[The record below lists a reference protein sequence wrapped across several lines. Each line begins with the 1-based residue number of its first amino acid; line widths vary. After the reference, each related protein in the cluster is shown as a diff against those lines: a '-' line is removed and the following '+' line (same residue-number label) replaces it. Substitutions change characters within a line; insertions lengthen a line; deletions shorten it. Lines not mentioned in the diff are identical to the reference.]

1 MRYRISPSILSADLS
16 ELGEALRAC
25 EKAGADAIH
34 IDVMDGVYVPN
45 ITFGP
50 DVVEACRRTTKLP
63 LDVHLMIIEPE
74 RHIPEFVARGAN
86 IITVHYETCPHI
98 HRTLQQIK
106 QLGAK
111 AGVSFNPGTSIEPLK
126 LLANDLDLVLV
137 MSVNPGFGGQKFIP
151 FVLEKLRQARH
162 ILDSAGSKADLQV
175 DGGIDA
181 STIYPAYSSGTRNFV
196 AGSFV
201 FKHPKGIAGGIQ
213 DLKDALEAQKEPK

>member
-1 MRYRISPSILSADLS
+1 MQYRISPSILSANLNH
-16 ELGEALRAC
+16 LGEAVRTC
-25 EKAGADAIH
+25 EEAGADAIH
-34 IDVMDGVYVPN
+34 IDVMDGIYVPN

-50 DVVEACRRTTKLP
+50 NIVAACRKITTLP
-63 LDVHLMIIEPE
+63 LDVHLMIVEPE
-74 RHIPEFVARGAN
+74 RHIPEFVAKGAD

-111 AGVSFNPGTSIEPLK
+111 AGVSFNPGTSIEPLS
-126 LLANDLDLVLV
+126 LLADDLDLVLV

-151 FVLEKLRQARH
+151 VALEKLRRARQ
-162 ILDSAGSKADLQV
+162 ILDLAESEADLQV

-181 STIYPAYSSGTRNFV
+181 STIYPAYEAGARNFV

-201 FKHPKGIAGGIQ
+201 FNHPKRIAGGIQ
-213 DLKDALEAQKEPK
+213 DLKDALGAQKSA